1 MRLKELSVVI
11 GDILLYIKILRNLPK
26 KKKSPTVKTTG
37 TESNS
42 NEFRKVEYKINR
54 KIILF
59 LYTSMNNRK

>member
-11 GDILLYIKILRNLPK
+11 GDIILYIKILRNLPEK
-26 KKKSPTVKTTG
+26 KNPTVKTTG